1 MVDKAQH
8 MAVIDEIKQTISEL
22 SDEEKAKFEEAVVG
36 INRLIVAYGS
46 FALLAF
52 AYVGATLALED
63 SDEGQ

>member
-1 MVDKAQH
+1 MSEKDQH
-8 MAVIDEIKQTISEL
+8 AIVIEEIKQTISGL
-22 SDEEKAKFEEAVVG
+22 SEEEKAKFEEAVVG
-36 INRLIVAYGS
+36 MNRLIVTYGS